1 VAASRA
7 TTLVWRAARQARHE
21 WWDQLLQ
28 AAARMHPGE
37 AGPLR
42 CGPGGIHG
50 PQGLVITYRAL
61 AAAGVCPRIAIDL
74 HGEDPAGNAH
84 DTHFVF
90 GASAAIA
97 QVCVD
102 TWSGAIRVEQLV
114 MCTALGPVASPQ
126 GYLGQMEGGALMGQA
141 MCTNEDLECAQGRYT
156 ARNLDTYL
164 IPTLAD
170 APAMQVLAIENLPE
184 GDPIGPRGAGEIGV
198 NFATPAVANAIA
210 TAIGRPVNHL
220 PLTPARVIAWLE
232 TTQEAVAP

>member
-1 VAASRA
+1 
-7 TTLVWRAARQARHE
+7 
-21 WWDQLLQ
+21 
-28 AAARMHPGE
+28 
-37 AGPLR
+37 
-42 CGPGGIHG
+42 
-50 PQGLVITYRAL
+50 
-61 AAAGVCPRIAIDL
+61 
-74 HGEDPAGNAH
+74 
-84 DTHFVF
+84 
-90 GASAAIA
+90 
-97 QVCVD
+97 
-102 TWSGAIRVEQLV
+102 
-114 MCTALGPVASPQ
+114 
-126 GYLGQMEGGALMGQA
+126 MGQA